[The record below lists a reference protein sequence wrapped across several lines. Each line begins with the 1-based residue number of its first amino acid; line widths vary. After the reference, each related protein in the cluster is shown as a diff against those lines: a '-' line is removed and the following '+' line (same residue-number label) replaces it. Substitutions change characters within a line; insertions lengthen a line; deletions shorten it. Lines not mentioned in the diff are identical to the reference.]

1 MGLAPLI
8 TLSRTCWYVSL
19 APRNNLLKGLSSNLR
34 MRHATTT
41 TTTGPRENLL
51 CQDRQSGKNE
61 LYARVCPLSLALHP
75 SLLNSLV
82 TSLLSPLP
90 LLNSLATSR
99 LAPCS
104 VSLPR
109 AHNLPPP
116 CSPLLSHNPLLSP
129 SLIHLQLHTHSLE
142 GRQAALQSQ
151 RWRGAA
157 ICDSSSSRQ

>member
-8 TLSRTCWYVSL
+8 TLSKTCWYVSL
-19 APRNNLLKGLSSNLR
+19 APCNNLLKGLSSNLR
-34 MRHATTT
+34 VRHAT

-61 LYARVCPLSLALHP
+61 LYARVCPLSLPLHP

-82 TSLLSPLP
+82 SSLLSPLP
-90 LLNSLATSR
+90 LLNSLTTSR
-99 LAPCS
+99 LLPCP
-104 VSLPR
+104 V
-109 AHNLPPP
+109 
-116 CSPLLSHNPLLSP
+116 SPLALTISPLFSSVLSQSVALPLPHTLCNCT
-129 SLIHLQLHTHSLE
+129 HTHTHSLE